1 MKTYILNLIT
11 ILLFYNYAIA
21 QTASNN
27 DIKNMPS
34 ETILEIQYGD
44 DNNKV
49 GLIKVAGGVGPT
61 SFAIFENYVYV
72 TDNVKE
78 RILIFKDKVLYKIIE
93 NISANDIFL
102 NQNNELFTVNIK
114 ENSIDIYSTN
124 FEFKNRIKLSV
135 DCGLISELKIDSKNN
150 VFFFLGQEQ
159 YVVFPINNS
168 IVNSGKKKSDIENYS
183 ISYVNRREKGIIL
196 KNSTKQ
202 SIEIKKDKFT
212 IGIDFLGIDMSLNS
226 YYRIYFFGSVINDK
240 ILTQCEIRKYNS
252 SLNLTG
258 TFNLLDESD
267 SPYIIK
273 RSSIINNDNSIYFMR
288 ATMDKLVIEK
298 ILTK

>member
-78 RILIFKDKVLYKIIE
+78 RILIFKDKVLYK
-93 NISANDIFL
+93 
-102 NQNNELFTVNIK
+102 
-114 ENSIDIYSTN
+114 
-124 FEFKNRIKLSV
+124 
-135 DCGLISELKIDSKNN
+135 
-150 VFFFLGQEQ
+150 
-159 YVVFPINNS
+159 
-168 IVNSGKKKSDIENYS
+168 
-183 ISYVNRREKGIIL
+183 
-196 KNSTKQ
+196 
-202 SIEIKKDKFT
+202 
-212 IGIDFLGIDMSLNS
+212 
-226 YYRIYFFGSVINDK
+226 
-240 ILTQCEIRKYNS
+240 
-252 SLNLTG
+252 
-258 TFNLLDESD
+258 
-267 SPYIIK
+267 
-273 RSSIINNDNSIYFMR
+273 
-288 ATMDKLVIEK
+288 
-298 ILTK
+298 